1 MAENKKI
8 KVKDED
14 DKTLYEV
21 KLDDSQDKKPNHLLR
36 FLLLIIILPVA
47 IGVGYLLSKAM

>member
-36 FLLLIIILPVA
+36 VLLLIIILPVA